1 MILSVAIILLL
12 GLICSK
18 FVVKIK
24 LPGLLGMIL
33 LGVII
38 GPYGL
43 SILDES
49 ILDNANS
56 IRTMALII
64 ILLRAGLGI
73 KKDVL
78 KKVGKSAI
86 KMSAIPC
93 IVEGIFILV
102 SANFLLNLSLVESGM
117 LAFIIAAVSP
127 AVVVPGMI
135 ELQEKGYGTNKGI
148 PTIILAGASIDD
160 IFAITIFTMFLGIG
174 TNAEGNIAKQL
185 IGIPVE
191 IIGGIVLGIVAAYI
205 LMYVYKRVKLVH
217 LEELLLL
224 IAIALLIKVLGDFIN
239 VSGLLAVMTIGFILL
254 EKTKDVAIR
263 LESYLNKIWFF
274 AQIFLFVLIGAA
286 VDINVAVDSGIIG
299 ILIIVIGLFGRG
311 IGAMI
316 ALIGSG
322 LNMKEKLFCTI
333 AYFPKATV
341 QAAMAGVPLS
351 AGVASGN
358 LILALAVLAIIITAP
373 LGAILIKV
381 TAPKL
386 LNKDI

>member
-191 IIGGIVLGIVAAYI
+191 IIGGIVLGIIAAYI
-205 LMYVYKRVKLVH
+205 LMYVYKRVKLAH

-239 VSGLLAVMTIGFILL
+239 ASGLLAVMTIGFILL
-254 EKTKDVAIR
+254 EKTNDVAIR

-311 IGAMI
+311 IGVMI

>member
-18 FVVKIK
+18 AVMKLK
-24 LPGLLGMIL
+24 LPGLLGMIM

-43 SILDES
+43 SVLDKS

-56 IRTMALII
+56 IRTMALIV

-93 IVEGIFILV
+93 IAEGIFILV
-102 SANFLLNLSLVESGM
+102 SAHFFLNLSLVESGM

-135 ELQEKGYGTNKGI
+135 ELQEKGYGTKKGI
-148 PTIILAGASIDD
+148 PTIILAGSSIDD

-174 TNAEGNIAKQL
+174 SNSDENIAKQL
-185 IGIPVE
+185 IGIPIE
-191 IIGGIVLGIVAAYI
+191 IIGGIVLGIIVAYI
-205 LMYVYKRVKLVH
+205 LIYMYKKTKLAH
-217 LEELLLL
+217 LEQLLLL
-224 IAIALLIKVLGDFIN
+224 IGIAFSIKVLGDFIN
-239 VSGLLAVMTIGFILL
+239 ISGLLAIMTMGFILL
-254 EKTKDVAIR
+254 EKKKDIAIR
-263 LESYLNKIWFF
+263 LESSLGKIWSF

-286 VDINVAVDSGIIG
+286 VDINVAVDSGIIS
-299 ILIIVIGLFGRG
+299 ILIIVIGLVGRG
-311 IGAMI
+311 VGVMI

-322 LNMKEKLFCTI
+322 LNLKEKLFCVI

-351 AGVASGN
+351 SGVASGN
-358 LILALAVLAIIITAP
+358 LILALAVLSIIITAP
-373 LGAILIKV
+373 LGAILIKT